1 MAITIDQLIDYFW
14 LHFDKAESPADYVR
28 LLAKV
33 EIYTLELFSAS
44 DNVDDSIHL
53 DSSPFLAMASE
64 IERVCPKAV
73 ELLATKSEI
82 IAYSLSIIN
91 SYTLEQRIQLRSVFL
106 KRDDKKIV
114 YFHERRKDK

>member
-1 MAITIDQLIDYFW
+1 MALTIDQLIEFFW

-33 EIYTLELFSAS
+33 EIYTLELFTTS
-44 DNVDDSIHL
+44 NVEDSNHM

-82 IAYSLSIIN
+82 TAYSLSLLR
-91 SYTLEQRIQLRSVFL
+91 SYSLEQRIKLRSVFL

-114 YFHERRKDK
+114 FFHERRKDK